1 MARTSH
7 PNKEVEKALRVAEGN
22 GWRVER
28 GGSHAWGKI
37 YCPYND
43 AECRFGEFCITSVWS
58 TPRNPDNHA
67 KALLRVVLNC
77 SSQNYTAVTKKS
89 SEK

>member
-1 MARTSH
+1 MARSSH
-7 PNKEVEKALRVAEGN
+7 PNKEVEKALRVAEEN
-22 GWRVER
+22 GWRIVR

-37 YCPYND
+37 YCPNND
-43 AECRFGEFCITSVWS
+43 AECRCGEFCITSIWS

-67 KALLRVVLNC
+67 KALLRVVLHC
-77 SSQNYTAVTKKS
+77 SSHRDTAATKKS